1 MTPNE
6 IREKYLA
13 FYKAHGHA
21 IVPSSL
27 LVPENDPTTK
37 LCVVILTYDGNGM
50 MRLRAHKMNAGVLEA
65 VGMLSMAEADY
76 INQD

>member
-1 MTPNE
+1 MPELSIVQNKENASDWLTE
-6 IREKYLA
+6 LA
-13 FYKAHGHA
+13 EELR
-21 IVPSSL
+21 S
-27 LVPENDPTTK
+27 ENDPTTK